1 MILLKKKQV
10 PNANTEL
17 MLDNIAQIVKTKE
30 KEPSLFSLLDLPF
43 AYSQIPLIQKPKNN
57 AT

>member
-1 MILLKKKQV
+1 
-10 PNANTEL
+10 
-17 MLDNIAQIVKTKE
+17 MLDNIAQIVKMKE